1 MQFHKLGLFALETR
15 VSQLPLPLS
24 ASLRNL
30 EPSKVKFK
38 SRTSSK
44 CLSCFA
50 AVPKGKQLCSPCFS
64 SCLLYSKLLH
74 PHHLCLLGSPG
85 RDLPSISSAH
95 SHPSLRARSDHSSH
109 SSPQPLNLWGS
120 SLICPTPAL
129 SLQAGS
135 LICPLSQS
143 GHRCH
148 KGRI

>member
-15 VSQLPLPLS
+15 VPQLP
-24 ASLRNL
+24 LRNL

-38 SRTSSK
+38 SSSK
-44 CLSCFA
+44 CLSCFVV
-50 AVPKGKQLCSPCFS
+50 VPKGKQLCSSCFP

-74 PHHLCLLGSPG
+74 PRHFCLLGSPG
-85 RDLPSISSAH
+85 RYLPSISSAH
-95 SHPSLRARSDHSSH
+95 SHPSFRARSDHSSH
-109 SSPQPLNLWGS
+109 SSPQPLNLWSG
-120 SLICPTPAL
+120 SLICPTPPL

-135 LICPLSQS
+135 LICPLPQS